1 MSIFREMSQPE
12 TGCGFEQVGFFD
24 LDDLDA
30 GGFPYDVG
38 LNLDGEN
45 LWLAHSNNNRIF
57 RFALVE

>member
-1 MSIFREMSQPE
+1 MSQPE

-30 GGFPYDVG
+30 GGFPYDVA
-38 LNLDGEN
+38 LNWDGEN

-57 RFALVE
+57 RFAFVE